1 MNAMKTLK
9 FRMMAVSSLVAL
21 MGLSAGWV
29 SAADSNGEASSAKS
43 TISPAEAAK
52 QRKEIL
58 AMRDATLKR
67 LYKLKPGV
75 RDEIAKADGY
85 AVFNANQANIVLLVA
100 GTGDGVLVD
109 NATGQNTFMTMKR
122 LGTGPG
128 LGFKKYKQVLVLKS
142 RKLVDT
148 FKTVGADV
156 TASGDAT
163 IKLSEHQE
171 GKGVDHAVS
180 LDPMVSVYQ
189 LTDRGVLLQANWGG
203 MAYLPDADLNGAADP
218 KK

>member
-1 MNAMKTLK
+1 MSFVKNAAALLLACVV
-9 FRMMAVSSLVAL
+9 AVPAFAENDAV
-21 MGLSAGWV
+21 
-29 SAADSNGEASSAKS
+29 
-43 TISPAEAAK
+43 SPAEAAK
-52 QRKEIL
+52 ERKAIL

-67 LYKLKPGV
+67 LYKVKPSV
-75 RDEIAKADGY
+75 RNEIAKAEGY
-85 AVFNANQANIVLLVA
+85 AVFDANQANVILLVA
-100 GTGDGVLVD
+100 GNGDGVLVD

-156 TASGDAT
+156 SASGDAT

-171 GKGVDHAVS
+171 GKGADHVVS

-203 MAYLPDADLNGAADP
+203 MAYLPNAALNEP
-218 KK
+218 ENSK

>member
-1 MNAMKTLK
+1 MSFVKNAAALLLACVV
-9 FRMMAVSSLVAL
+9 AVPAF
-21 MGLSAGWV
+21 
-29 SAADSNGEASSAKS
+29 ADNDAV
-43 TISPAEAAK
+43 SPAEAAK
-52 QRKEIL
+52 ERKAIL

-67 LYKLKPGV
+67 LYKVKPSV
-75 RDEIAKADGY
+75 RNEIAKAEGY
-85 AVFNANQANIVLLVA
+85 AVFDANQANVILLVA
-100 GTGDGVLVD
+100 GNGDGVLVD

-156 TASGDAT
+156 SASGDAT

-171 GKGVDHAVS
+171 GKGADHVVS

-203 MAYLPDADLNGAADP
+203 MAYLPNAALNEP
-218 KK
+218 ENSK

>member
-1 MNAMKTLK
+1 MSFVKNAAALLLACVV
-9 FRMMAVSSLVAL
+9 AVPAF
-21 MGLSAGWV
+21 AGNDV
-29 SAADSNGEASSAKS
+29 V
-43 TISPAEAAK
+43 SPAEAAK
-52 QRKEIL
+52 ERKAIL

-67 LYKLKPGV
+67 LYKVKPSV
-75 RDEIAKADGY
+75 RNEIAKAEGY
-85 AVFNANQANIVLLVA
+85 AVFDANQANVILLVA
-100 GTGDGVLVD
+100 GNGDGVLVD

-156 TASGDAT
+156 SASGDAT

-171 GKGVDHAVS
+171 GKGADHVVS

-203 MAYLPDADLNGAADP
+203 MAYLPNAALNEP
-218 KK
+218 ENSK

>member
-1 MNAMKTLK
+1 MSFVKNAAALLLVCVV
-9 FRMMAVSSLVAL
+9 AVPAFAENDAV
-21 MGLSAGWV
+21 
-29 SAADSNGEASSAKS
+29 
-43 TISPAEAAK
+43 SPAEAAK
-52 QRKEIL
+52 ERKAIL

-67 LYKLKPGV
+67 LYKVKPSV
-75 RDEIAKADGY
+75 RNEIAKAEGY
-85 AVFNANQANIVLLVA
+85 AVFDANQANVILLVA
-100 GTGDGVLVD
+100 GNGDGVLVD

-156 TASGDAT
+156 SASGDAT

-171 GKGVDHAVS
+171 GKGADHVVS

-203 MAYLPDADLNGAADP
+203 MAYLPNAALNEP
-218 KK
+218 ENSK